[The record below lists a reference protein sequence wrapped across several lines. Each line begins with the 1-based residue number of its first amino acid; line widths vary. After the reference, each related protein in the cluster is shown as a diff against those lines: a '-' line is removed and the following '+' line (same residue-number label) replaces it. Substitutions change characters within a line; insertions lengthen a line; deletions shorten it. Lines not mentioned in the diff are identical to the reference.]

1 MEDFLESETMSC
13 TRQKRHLEGTLKNRT
28 LECWRTFCFWTL
40 AILLGVRAMIN
51 A

>member
-1 MEDFLESETMSC
+1 MEGFLESETMYC

-28 LECWRTFCFWTL
+28 LERWLAFFFWTMV
-40 AILLGVRAMIN
+40 ILLGALAMID